1 MTVWTFN
8 SIWTSTILHILWNI
22 NGLLNKGKWV
32 MTMFREALI
41 WIVLLIFNL
50 INTF

>member
-22 NGLLNKGKWV
+22 NGLLNKEMGNDDV
-32 MTMFREALI
+32 S
-41 WIVLLIFNL
+41 
-50 INTF
+50 